1 MKTLD
6 RIQSILEIRGCRYE
20 HDVHP
25 SAETA
30 FAVARADMVPA
41 RLFAKTV
48 VVHTETGFG
57 MAVLPA
63 DRRIDLDELRG
74 ILSAREI
81 RLATEPELRELF
93 PDCQAGTMPPLGNGI
108 LYKMPVSVDGLL
120 TAQDTIAFNAGSH
133 EDVVRMNTGD
143 WLELVRP
150 AVVSFAHSAAAKAG

>member
-6 RIQSILEIRGCRYE
+6 HIQSILEIRGCRYE

-25 SAETA
+25 PAETA

-41 RLFAKTV
+41 GLFAKTV
-48 VVHTETGFG
+48 VVHTESGYL

-63 DRRIDLDELRG
+63 DRRVDLNELRVT
-74 ILSAREI
+74 LSAQEI
-81 RLATEPELRELF
+81 RLATEQELRELF

-108 LYKMPVSVDGLL
+108 LYQMPLSVDGLL
-120 TAQDTIAFNAGSH
+120 TAQDTIAFNAGTH
-133 EDVVRMNTGD
+133 QDVVRMNTDD

-150 AVVSFAHSAAAKAG
+150 AVVSFAHAAAAKAG